1 MIRKIVLS
9 FLALMVSA
17 AALAQALTASQAM
30 ERAKMLLKGKTLAEV
45 RVTDKKV
52 AATRG
57 GETEAYYVFN
67 ALEGGFAVIAGDE
80 HIDAVLAYSPDGHFG
95 EGQLPGNVA
104 AWLSVVT
111 RQIEALRSGEAEAK
125 MITRAPSSHEP
136 LMDFAWCQWDPFRM
150 DCKVTPDGMDE
161 QQCFPGCV
169 ATAMAQLIYYH
180 AKKSDAGKV
189 ACKALPSYTYNFYD
203 AGSNSYVNT
212 TVPALEATTF
222 DWDNMRGY
230 YKKSDIDGAAPKA
243 VAKLMHY
250 CAVAVEAMFGT
261 DETLAYDSK
270 VIKAMTNYFGYPDNI
285 QFVRSKDYAWD
296 EFENLLR
303 TEIEAGRPVLYAAD
317 NTLGPGGHDL
327 IVDGWDADGRFHVN
341 WGWDRQGEGKGKD
354 NYNGYFML
362 TEMVV
367 PNVPD
372 QAYNGNPVAFLNFAP
387 AESSGITATKA
398 ESCSEQIYDLQGH
411 KLTVPPTR
419 GVYIQG
425 GKKRMK

>member
-1 MIRKIVLS
+1 MVRKTVLS
-9 FLALMVSA
+9 LIALVVGVA
-17 AALAQALTASQAM
+17 ASAQALTATQAM
-30 ERAKMLLKGKTLAEV
+30 ERAKTLLKGKTLTEV
-45 RVTDKKV
+45 RASSKTV

-57 GETEAYYVFN
+57 GETEPYYLFN
-67 ALEGGFAVIAGDE
+67 AQEGGFAVVAGDE
-80 HIDAVLAYSPDGHFG
+80 RMPAVLAYSPDGHFG
-95 EGQLPGNVA
+95 TSSLPNNVA
-104 AWLSVVT
+104 AWLEGIT
-111 RQIEALRSGEAEAK
+111 RQVEALRAGEATAK
-125 MITRAPSSHEP
+125 NVTRTASSHEP

-180 AKKSDAGKV
+180 ARKTDAGKV
-189 ACKALPSYTYNFYD
+189 ECKALPSYTYDFHD
-203 AGSNSYVNT
+203 TGSNSLVNT

-230 YKKSDIDGAAPKA
+230 YKKSDVDGAAPKA

-261 DETLAYDSK
+261 DETLAHDSK
-270 VIKAMTNYFGYPDNI
+270 VIKAMSTYFGYPDNI
-285 QFVRSKDYAWD
+285 QFIRSKDYAWD

-303 TEIEAGRPVLYAAD
+303 TEIEAGRPVLYAAE
-317 NTLGPGGHDL
+317 NTLGSGGHDL
-327 IVDGWDADGRFHVN
+327 IVDGWDTDGRFHIN

-367 PNVPD
+367 PNVTG
-372 QAYNGNPVAFLNFAP
+372 QAFNGSPVAFLNFAP
-387 AESSGITATKA
+387 AETSGIVATKS
-398 ESCSEQIYDLQGH
+398 ESCPSDIFDLHGR
-411 KLTVPPTR
+411 KLSAPPTH

-425 GKKRMK
+425 GKKRM

>member
-1 MIRKIVLS
+1 MVRKTVLS
-9 FLALMVSA
+9 LIALVVGVA
-17 AALAQALTASQAM
+17 ASAQALTATQAM
-30 ERAKMLLKGKTLAEV
+30 ERAKTLLKGKTLTEV
-45 RVTDKKV
+45 RASSKTV

-57 GETEAYYVFN
+57 VETEPYYLFN
-67 ALEGGFAVIAGDE
+67 AQEGGFAVVAGDE
-80 HIDAVLAYSPDGHFG
+80 RMPAVLAYSPDGHFG
-95 EGQLPGNVA
+95 TSSLPNNVA
-104 AWLSVVT
+104 AWLEGIT
-111 RQIEALRSGEAEAK
+111 RQVEALRAGEATAK
-125 MITRAPSSHEP
+125 NVTRTASSHEP

-180 AKKSDAGKV
+180 ARKTDAGKV
-189 ACKALPSYTYNFYD
+189 ECKALPSYTYDFHD
-203 AGSNSYVNT
+203 TGSNSLVNT

-230 YKKSDIDGAAPKA
+230 YKKSDVDGAAPKA

-261 DETLAYDSK
+261 DETLAHDSK
-270 VIKAMTNYFGYPDNI
+270 VIKAMSTYFGYPDNI
-285 QFVRSKDYAWD
+285 QFIRSKDYAWD

-303 TEIEAGRPVLYAAD
+303 TEIEAGRPVLYAAE
-317 NTLGPGGHDL
+317 NTLGSGGHDL
-327 IVDGWDADGRFHVN
+327 IVDGWDTDGRFHIN

-367 PNVPD
+367 PNVTG
-372 QAYNGNPVAFLNFAP
+372 QAFNGSPVAFLNFAP
-387 AESSGITATKA
+387 AETSGIVATKS
-398 ESCSEQIYDLQGH
+398 ESCPSDIFDLHGR
-411 KLTVPPTR
+411 KLSAPPTH

-425 GKKRMK
+425 GKKRM